1 MQSDAISRI
10 RTAILSAVIVAVLA
24 TGCASR
30 IAAKRSSTK
39 AVYAQ
44 MEENALNS
52 DQPSA
57 DTLTILHRFDLLPLP
72 KNHAEKAL
80 EKLHAK
86 AVETGERDL
95 LFALA
100 EVSYLTGEQARKS
113 LKVRETRDARDYYL
127 GAAVY
132 SYLFLIADPTNGIP
146 SAYDRRFRVA
156 CDLYNY
162 GLGLSLVQPKD
173 TNAVANFENGKR
185 RLPVGQID
193 LRVDPTTFPW
203 PLDTFE
209 KFVVADRYVIQGL
222 SERSRDPGVGA
233 TLIAVGS
240 EKVAGSIQAMTPAT
254 AFLHLQSGLRDLE
267 AGNASATLE
276 LHSAFDKG
284 TVEVAGRQIPLEIDL
299 SAHTAYALNQGL
311 VWEIERLQFLSLKEV
326 VPSAVYLSQPYEPGL
341 IPVVFVHGTFS
352 SPIYWAEMLNR
363 LRSEPT
369 LRKKFQFWYFI
380 YNSSAPVLVSGAKL
394 RTSLES
400 KLKELD
406 PDEKDPALKQIVMI
420 GHSQGGLLVKLATID
435 SGDRIWNTLSDRPL
449 DALKLTPEL
458 KEKVEKVVFVKPMPC
473 VRRAVF
479 IATPHRGSY
488 RASGWVRGLV
498 RRLVSAPTSLMSKMS
513 DVETLKAQLKLPREL
528 RGSRITSLD
537 GMSPRSPTL
546 RALSELPV
554 APEVKAHSIIPVKG
568 DGDFKDGNDGV
579 VEYKSA
585 HIEGV
590 ESELVVRHNHS
601 CQSAPATIEEV
612 RRILLVH
619 LASQPK
625 LAETGSEGV
634 ELSAA
639 GHKPQPGGADERKR

>member
-1 MQSDAISRI
+1 MQSDALSRI
-10 RTAILSAVIVAVLA
+10 RTAILSAVIIAVLA

-80 EKLHAK
+80 EKLHTK

-100 EVSYLTGEQARKS
+100 EVSYLTGEQTRKS

-173 TNAVANFENGKR
+173 TNAVANLESAKR
-185 RLPVGQID
+185 RLPVGEIDVQID
-193 LRVDPTTFPW
+193 PATFPW

-209 KFVVADRYVIQGL
+209 KFVVADRYVIEGL

-233 TLIAVGS
+233 TLIGVQSKKIGA
-240 EKVAGSIQAMTPAT
+240 SIQAMTPAT
-254 AFLHLQSGLRDLE
+254 AFLRLNGALKDLE
-267 AGNASATLE
+267 AGDAKATLE
-276 LHSAFDKG
+276 LYSAFGDGK
-284 TVEVAGRQIPLEIDL
+284 VKVAGRELPLEIDL
-299 SAHTAYALNQGL
+299 SAHTAYALNQQM
-311 VWEIERLQFLSLKEV
+311 VWKIERLQFLSLQEL

-352 SPIYWAEMLNR
+352 SPIYWAEMLNT
-363 LRSEPT
+363 LRSDPT
-369 LRKKFQFWYFI
+369 LRKKYQFWYFI
-380 YNSSAPVLVSGAKL
+380 YNSSAPVLVSGEKL
-394 RTSLES
+394 RSALES

-406 PDEKDPALKQIVMI
+406 PDGKDPALKQIVMI
-420 GHSQGGLLVKLATID
+420 GHSQGGLLVKLATTD
-435 SGDRIWNTLSDRPL
+435 SGDRIWNSLSDKPL
-449 DALKLTPEL
+449 DEL
-458 KEKVEKVVFVKPMPC
+458 KITPAQKQEVQKLVFVKPMPC

-498 RRLVSAPTSLMSKMS
+498 RKLVTAPASLMAKMS
-513 DVETLKAQLKLPREL
+513 DMKGVMAQLKLPKEV
-528 RGSRITSLD
+528 RGGTITSLD

-546 RALSELPV
+546 KALSELPV

-568 DGDFKDGNDGV
+568 NGEFEDGNDGV

-601 CQSAPATIEEV
+601 CQSTPGAIEEV
-612 RRILLVH
+612 RRILRVH

-625 LAETGSEGV
+625 LAHTGSEDA
-634 ELSAA
+634 EIFAA
-639 GHKPQPGGADERKR
+639 GQQPQPGGTDERKR